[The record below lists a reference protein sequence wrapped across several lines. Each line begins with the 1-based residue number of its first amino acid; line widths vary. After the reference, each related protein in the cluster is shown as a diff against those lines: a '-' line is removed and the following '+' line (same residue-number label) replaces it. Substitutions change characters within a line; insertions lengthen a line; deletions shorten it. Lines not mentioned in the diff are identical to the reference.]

1 MKQEKLFFQ
10 KRYNSDFIKLYFNF
24 TLPLFYLP
32 LIFTFSSFI
41 VRLLFVFRS
50 SFVRCR
56 ATVDPL

>member
-41 VRLLFVFRS
+41 VRLLFV
-50 SFVRCR
+50 
-56 ATVDPL
+56 VDPL